1 MKRLLACAAAVAL
14 SASGTVIGAASASAH
29 SQDTGS
35 WVSVMGDG
43 SRVTTSRSAVDEGVV
58 RFRVS
63 STNTGA
69 GSDITLFQPKA
80 NVSVAMVLA
89 DLQEE
94 FASDPATN
102 AKGTRDLTRDARFFG
117 LADVQP
123 GNPATVTERLKRGTY
138 YLMDLG
144 APPSGAPIITTMRVR
159 GNEGGDDGRLPSAS
173 ATVDLTSADT
183 FVTHGRM
190 PANGTVRV
198 RNVADTIHFMSIV
211 PVKAGTTDADIQA
224 YFDSGAQGPPAFA
237 VDGPSV
243 GLDVLSPGREA
254 RLTYHLP
261 AGTYVLLCFVADDV
275 TGMPHAFMGMH
286 KVVTLS

>member
-14 SASGTVIGAASASAH
+14 SASGTVIGATIASAH
-29 SQDTGS
+29 SQDTGT

-43 SRVTTSRSAVDEGVV
+43 SRVTTSRSAVDEGIA

-63 STNTGA
+63 STNTGG

-80 NVSVAMVLA
+80 NVSVGTVLA

-117 LADVQP
+117 RGRAARQP
-123 GNPATVTERLKRGTY
+123 GHRHGASEER
-138 YLMDLG
+138 DLLPDG
-144 APPSGAPIITTMRVR
+144 PGRPPSEAPVITTMHVR

-198 RNVADTIHFMSIV
+198 RNVWDTIHFMAMS

-224 YFDSGAQGPPAFA
+224 Y
-237 VDGPSV
+237 
-243 GLDVLSPGREA
+243 LDAWRRGRQHSRSTVPRSASTCSRPDA
-254 RLTYHLP
+254 RH
-261 AGTYVLLCFVADDV
+261 G
-275 TGMPHAFMGMH
+275 
-286 KVVTLS
+286 